1 MVCVPFFHSEYIMW
15 TGVGWFT
22 SVYCYLPNYTR
33 AVLLSKYSYYHLTL
47 FFKTTVWVSVKK
59 KIGKHLGNCL
69 QLVVLASFSAILS
82 KTKPVH

>member
-47 FFKTTVWVSVKK
+47 FQNNSLGISKK
-59 KIGKHLGNCL
+59 KNW
-69 QLVVLASFSAILS
+69 
-82 KTKPVH
+82 